1 MYYPTRMPSLITKWK
16 KGRPYLYWVRSA
28 RVKGQSRIVEQIY
41 LGPQERVM
49 EHLRVQRTAA
59 GPQGDMPQLRTVQT
73 REFGASALFYTVAQE
88 LELIDLINTYVPP
101 APPGRRTS
109 LSVGHYLLLAALN
122 RVTWPKS
129 KRAFA
134 EWYQSTVLARVVP
147 AATEELSSQR
157 FWDHMDMFEEAHFA
171 PLQEALLAR
180 IRARFPLGERFLVY
194 DTTNYYTFIHTFNSR
209 PSLPQRGRNKQKR
222 ADLRQV
228 SLALV
233 VDEEQGLPL
242 YYRCYEGNTPD
253 VVALGASLKG
263 MLGLFCPQ
271 HASPHLTLILDKGNV
286 SRDNFMALSQAQF
299 SFLAA
304 IPAGWVRQRSQGS
317 LKAYQ
322 PLVLPDGRRVKV
334 SAQPQARL
342 LGIEGKLLV
351 SFSPRFY
358 RRQVR
363 TLDLLQ
369 HKADQKL
376 RTLQTTIQEAVARHR
391 PRTEQ
396 AVRREMGRALRH
408 DRLKDFCSP
417 TLHLHHGAVEALS
430 WAWDRRKKRVIKH
443 GTLGRTVLFTDRRE
457 LSDQRMVVAYRSQAK
472 VEEMFRISKSRRPG
486 LWWPAYHW
494 TDSKLSVH
502 ALYCFLALLLI
513 RIVVLRLQERH
524 LALGVDLLLE
534 RLRGMQE
541 ALVVYA
547 NGAAQR
553 VLTQRSPE
561 QEELFVALNLRPL
574 AEQLGNTVLDL

>member
-1 MYYPTRMPSLITKWK
+1 MPSLITKWK

-41 LGPQERVM
+41 LGPQERVI
-49 EHLRVQRTAA
+49 EHLRVQRTASA
-59 GPQGDMPQLRTVQT
+59 PPGEMPQLRTVQT
-73 REFGASALFYTVAQE
+73 REFGASALFYAVAQE
-88 LELIDLINTYVPP
+88 LGLVELINTYVPP
-101 APPGRRTS
+101 APPGRRTA

-122 RVTWPKS
+122 RATWPKS

-134 EWYQSTVLARVVP
+134 EWYQGTVLARVVP
-147 AATEELSSQR
+147 AAAEELSSQR

-171 PLQEALLAR
+171 PIQEALLTR
-180 IRARFPLGERFLVY
+180 IRERFPLGERFLVY

-209 PSLPQRGRNKQKR
+209 PSLPQRGRNKQR
-222 ADLRQV
+222 RGDLRQIAF
-228 SLALV
+228 ALV

-242 YYRCYEGNTPD
+242 YYRCYEGHTPD
-253 VVALGASLKG
+253 VVALGASLAG
-263 MLGLFCPQ
+263 MLGPFCPP

-286 SRDNFMALSQAQF
+286 SRANFQALAKAHF

-304 IPAGWVRQRSQGS
+304 IPTAWVRQLSQGS

-322 PLVLPDGRRVKV
+322 PLCLPDGRRVKV
-334 SAQPQARL
+334 YAQPQARL
-342 LGIEGKLLV
+342 RGIAGKLLV

-363 TLDLLQ
+363 TLDRLQ
-369 HKADQKL
+369 RKADQKL
-376 RTLQTTIQEAVARHR
+376 HTLQATIQEAVARHR
-391 PRTEQ
+391 PRTEP
-396 AVRREMGRALRH
+396 AVRREIGRVLRH
-408 DRLKDFCSP
+408 DRLKAFCSP
-417 TLHLHHGAVEALS
+417 TLQLHHGVVEALR
-430 WAWDRRKKRVIKH
+430 WEWDRRKKRTIKH
-443 GTLGRTVLFTDRRE
+443 GTFGRTVLFTDRRE
-457 LSDQRMVVAYRSQAK
+457 LSDQRIVVAYRSQAK

-494 TDSKLSVH
+494 TDSKLLVH

-513 RIVVLRLQERH
+513 RIVLLRLQERH
-524 LALGVDLLLE
+524 LALGVDFLLE
-534 RLRGMQE
+534 RLRGIQE

>member
-1 MYYPTRMPSLITKWK
+1 MPSLITKWK

-49 EHLRVQRTAA
+49 EHIRVQRTASA
-59 GPQGDMPQLRTVQT
+59 PQGAMPTLHTVQT
-73 REFGASALFYTVAQE
+73 REFGASALFYAVAQE
-88 LELIDLINTYVPP
+88 LGLLELINAYVPP

-122 RVTWPKS
+122 RATWPKS

-134 EWYQSTVLARVVP
+134 EWYQSTVLARLVP
-147 AATEELSSQR
+147 AAAEELSSQR
-157 FWDHMDMFEEAHFA
+157 FWDHMDVFEEAHFA

-263 MLGLFCPQ
+263 MLGPFCPQ

-286 SRDNFMALSQAQF
+286 SRDNFTALSKAQF

-322 PLVLPDGRRVKV
+322 PLALPDGRRVKV

-369 HKADQKL
+369 RKADQKL
-376 RTLQTTIQEAVARHR
+376 RALQTTIQEAVARHR

-396 AVRREMGRALRH
+396 AVRRAMGQALRQ

-430 WAWDRRKKRVIKH
+430 WAWDRRKKRAIKH

-486 LWWPAYHW
+486 VWWPAYHW

-524 LALGVDLLLE
+524 LVLGVDFLLE

>member
-1 MYYPTRMPSLITKWK
+1 MYYPPYMPSLITKWK

-49 EHLRVQRTAA
+49 EQIRVQRTASA
-59 GPQGDMPQLRTVQT
+59 PQGAMPTLHTVQT
-73 REFGASALFYTVAQE
+73 REFGASALFYAVAQE
-88 LELIDLINTYVPP
+88 LGLLELINAYVPP

-122 RVTWPKS
+122 RATWPKS

-134 EWYQSTVLARVVP
+134 AWYQSTVLARLVP
-147 AATEELSSQR
+147 AAAEELSSQR
-157 FWDHMDMFEEAHFA
+157 FWDHMDVFEEAHFA

-180 IRARFPLGERFLVY
+180 IRERFPLGERFLVY

-222 ADLRQV
+222 ADLRQL

-253 VVALGASLKG
+253 VVALGASLEG
-263 MLGLFCPQ
+263 MLGPFCPQ
-271 HASPHLTLILDKGNV
+271 HASPRLTLVLDKGNV
-286 SRDNFMALSQAQF
+286 SRDNFTALSKAHF

-304 IPAGWVRQRSQGS
+304 IPAGGVRQHSQGS
-317 LKAYQ
+317 LQAYQ
-322 PLVLPDGRRVKV
+322 PLSLPDGRRVKV
-334 SAQPQARL
+334 YAQPQARL

-363 TLDLLQ
+363 TLDRLQ
-369 HKADQKL
+369 RKADQQL

-396 AVRREMGRALRH
+396 AVRRAIGRALRQ

-417 TLHLHHGAVEALS
+417 TLRLHHGAVAALS
-430 WAWDRRKKRVIKH
+430 WAWDRRKKRAIKH
-443 GTLGRTVLFTDRRE
+443 GTFGRTVLFTDRRE

-486 LWWPAYHW
+486 VWWPAYHW
-494 TDSKLSVH
+494 TESKLSVH

-513 RIVVLRLQERH
+513 RIVLLRLQERH
-524 LALGVDLLLE
+524 LVLGVDFLLE

>member
-1 MYYPTRMPSLITKWK
+1 MYYPTSMPSLITKWK

-49 EHLRVQRTAA
+49 EHIRVQRTAA
-59 GPQGDMPQLRTVQT
+59 ASQGDMPQLRTVQT

-88 LELIDLINTYVPP
+88 PGLIELINAYVPP

-122 RVTWPKS
+122 RATWPKS
-129 KRAFA
+129 KWAFA
-134 EWYQSTVLARVVP
+134 EWYQNTILARVVP

-157 FWDHMDMFEEAHFA
+157 FWDHMDVFEEVHFA

-242 YYRCYEGNTPD
+242 YSRCDEGNTPD

-263 MLGLFCPQ
+263 MLGPFCPQ

-286 SRDNFMALSQAQF
+286 SRDHFTALSKAHV

-317 LKAYQ
+317 LQVYQ

-342 LGIEGKLLV
+342 LGSEGKLLV
-351 SFSPRFY
+351 RFRPRLY

-369 HKADQKL
+369 RTADQKL
-376 RTLQTTIQEAVARHR
+376 RTLHTTIQEAVVRHR
-391 PRTEQ
+391 PRTE
-396 AVRREMGRALRH
+396 
-408 DRLKDFCSP
+408 
-417 TLHLHHGAVEALS
+417 
-430 WAWDRRKKRVIKH
+430 
-443 GTLGRTVLFTDRRE
+443 
-457 LSDQRMVVAYRSQAK
+457 
-472 VEEMFRISKSRRPG
+472 
-486 LWWPAYHW
+486 
-494 TDSKLSVH
+494 
-502 ALYCFLALLLI
+502 
-513 RIVVLRLQERH
+513 
-524 LALGVDLLLE
+524 
-534 RLRGMQE
+534 
-541 ALVVYA
+541 
-547 NGAAQR
+547 
-553 VLTQRSPE
+553 
-561 QEELFVALNLRPL
+561 
-574 AEQLGNTVLDL
+574 

>member
-1 MYYPTRMPSLITKWK
+1 MPSLITKWK

-49 EHLRVQRTAA
+49 EHIRVQRTASA
-59 GPQGDMPQLRTVQT
+59 PQGAMPTLHTVQP
-73 REFGASALFYTVAQE
+73 REFGASALFYAVAQE
-88 LELIDLINTYVPP
+88 LGLLELINAYVPP

-122 RVTWPKS
+122 RATWPKS

-134 EWYQSTVLARVVP
+134 EWYQSTVLARLVP
-147 AATEELSSQR
+147 AAAEELRSQR
-157 FWDHMDMFEEAHFA
+157 FWDHMDVFEEAHFA

-180 IRARFPLGERFLVY
+180 IRERFPLGERFLVY

-263 MLGLFCPQ
+263 MLGPFCPQ

-286 SRDNFMALSQAQF
+286 SRDNFTALSKAQF

-322 PLVLPDGRRVKV
+322 PLALPDGRRVKV

-369 HKADQKL
+369 RKADQKL
-376 RTLQTTIQEAVARHR
+376 RALQTTIQEAVARHR

-396 AVRREMGRALRH
+396 AVRRAMGQALRQ

-430 WAWDRRKKRVIKH
+430 WAWDRRKKRAIKH

-472 VEEMFRISKSRRPG
+472 VEAMFRISKSRRPG
-486 LWWPAYHW
+486 VWWPAYHW
-494 TDSKLSVH
+494 TESKLSVH

-524 LALGVDLLLE
+524 LVLGVDFLLE